1 MSYSYGSTADLE
13 RQAYEHFQKK
23 YQERFNDAALESLA
37 EEYVRIVYGENLP
50 GDFNEE
56 LRVDEEIEERVI
68 TEYMS
73 YNQEDSYP
81 TYPVREETE
90 AEQDARLQNKTY
102 YDERVGSIGRD
113 EFGISEEEYNEG
125 RSR

>member
-23 YQERFNDAALESLA
+23 YQDKFSETALEALA
-37 EEYVRIVYGENLP
+37 EEYVRLVYGENLP
-50 GDFNEE
+50 ADYSEE
-56 LRVDEEIEERVI
+56 LKIDERKEERVI
-68 TEYMS
+68 AEYMS
-73 YNQEDSYP
+73 YREDEEYP

-90 AEQDARLQNKTY
+90 EEQNARLQNKTY
-102 YDERVGSIGRD
+102 YEEKFGTIGRN

-125 RSR
+125 RGR